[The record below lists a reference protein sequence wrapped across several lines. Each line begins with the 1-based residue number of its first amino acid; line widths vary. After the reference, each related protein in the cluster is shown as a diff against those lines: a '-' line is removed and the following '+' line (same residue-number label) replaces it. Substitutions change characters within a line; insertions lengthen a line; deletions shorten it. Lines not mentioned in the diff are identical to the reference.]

1 MRILLSAFACDP
13 NHGSEPGV
21 GWAWASHLARSG
33 HDVCVLTRER
43 FRIALENE
51 VSKTNSQNLRFIF
64 VDVNRVPYQTPA
76 LGTYPY
82 YFAWQFKLYLKVA
95 RLVRKNR
102 PDCIHHI
109 TYASYRTPFLLSL
122 LGVPSIFGPVGGGE
136 ASPMALTR
144 GMSFSARAREL
155 GRHVARL
162 FRFLNPITTLV
173 WRHSTL
179 ILLTT
184 EETLRMVPAKY
195 HPKCRVLPAVTTPS
209 PITAVNARRRRTDGT
224 LRVLFVGRILEW
236 KGLHLALPALKI
248 ARRRVPGIHL
258 TIVGDGE
265 SKPRIQALVE
275 AEGQQDAVE
284 WISRIPRRQVLELYG
299 QHELL
304 VFPSLHDSGGTVILE
319 AFSYGMPVICLNLG
333 GPGVLVD
340 SSCGASIDTNG
351 QSFEQ
356 VVDAI
361 ADELVRFSR
370 MSDPEEQAIREAA
383 FARAQQFSLGRVAG
397 QAYAW
402 FAEMQGATPSP
413 K

>member
-1 MRILLSAFACDP
+1 M
-13 NHGSEPGV
+13 
-21 GWAWASHLARSG
+21 
-33 HDVCVLTRER
+33 
-43 FRIALENE
+43 ALETE
-51 VSKTNSQNLRFIF
+51 VSLTNLHNLRFIF
-64 VDVNRVPYQTPA
+64 VDVNRVPYQIPA

-82 YFAWQFKLYLKVA
+82 YFAWQIKLYLKAGMFVA
-95 RLVRKNR
+95 ENR

-144 GMSFSARAREL
+144 GMSLSGRAQEL
-155 GRHVARL
+155 GRHVAQL
-162 FRFLNPITTLV
+162 CRFLNPITTLV

-179 ILLTT
+179 ILLAT
-184 EETLRMVPAKY
+184 EETFRMVPVKY
-195 HPKCRVLPAVTTPS
+195 HPKCRVLPAVTTP
-209 PITAVNARRRRTDGT
+209 PLIAAANARRRRIDGT

-236 KGLHLALPALKI
+236 KGLHLAIPALKI

-258 TIVGDGE
+258 TIVGDGK
-265 SKPRIQALVE
+265 SKPRIRALVE
-275 AEGQQDAVE
+275 AEGLQDAVE
-284 WISRIPRRQVLELYG
+284 WISQIPRRQVLELYS

-340 SSCGASIDTNG
+340 SSCGSSIETDG
-351 QSFEQ
+351 RSFEEI
-356 VVDAI
+356 VDAI
-361 ADELVRFSR
+361 AEELIRFSG
-370 MSDPEEQAIREAA
+370 MLEPEQQAIRAAA
-383 FARAQQFSLGRVAG
+383 FDRSQQFSLGRVAG

-402 FAEMQGATPSP
+402 FAEMQGAVPSHTR
-413 K
+413 